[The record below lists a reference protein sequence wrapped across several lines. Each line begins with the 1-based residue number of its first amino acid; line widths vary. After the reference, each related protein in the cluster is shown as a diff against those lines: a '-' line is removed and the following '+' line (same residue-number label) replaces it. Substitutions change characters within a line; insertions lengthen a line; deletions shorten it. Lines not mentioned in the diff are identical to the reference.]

1 MKSLQQI
8 AHLLLHQLRLESKS
22 PHLIAANVLYVVT
35 IIFIIYRIFNQLSPP
50 TWVAVFWI
58 VFMFTSI
65 NATIHSY
72 SNEQGKSILFY
83 YSIMHPL
90 AFYLSKSL
98 FNFLVIILSSGL
110 VYLFM
115 TLFLESPVVEQQMFL
130 HTLVLSSLAVSII
143 FSFTSAIAVHTQI
156 KHTMMT
162 LLSLPLI
169 IPVIMIAVK
178 LSLISVEFLI
188 DDGSGG
194 DYAILIGINL
204 IMLGIG
210 SYLFPYLWRS

>member
-8 AHLLLHQLRLESKS
+8 VHLLFHQLRLESKS

-72 SNEQGKSILFY
+72 SSEQGKSILFY
-83 YSIMHPL
+83 YSTMHPL
-90 AFYLSKSL
+90 ALYISKTL
-98 FNFLVIILSSGL
+98 FNFLVIVFSSGL

-115 TLFLESPVVEQQMFL
+115 TLFLESPVVEHLML
-130 HTLVLSSLAVSII
+130 LKTLVLSSLAVSII

-178 LSLISVEFLI
+178 LSLVSVEFLI
-188 DDGSGG
+188 DDGSSG